1 MQAYKNQ
8 SYQYGV
14 KWKKIHN
21 IYIYLEKTL
30 KHLKNLQISKKK
42 IGNTYF
48 KKWVENMKR
57 YFTIRY
63 QRAGI

>member
-8 SYQYGV
+8 SYQYGA

-42 IGNTYF
+42 IGQQL
-48 KKWVENMKR
+48 
-57 YFTIRY
+57 IDP
-63 QRAGI
+63 